1 MPRIILRLRL
11 LQTGYATKN
20 VLLLFIFPDTPL
32 GDTRSVATVIVCPLY
47 RGGVAGGG
55 GALHCRRVWPERAVV
70 GGGPSRPASYY
81 EQSFLCVVF
90 FEGMRAGGAE
100 WIRS

>member
-11 LQTGYATKN
+11 LQTGYTTKN

-55 GALHCRRVWPERAVV
+55 GIALPTSLA
-70 GGGPSRPASYY
+70 
-81 EQSFLCVVF
+81 
-90 FEGMRAGGAE
+90 
-100 WIRS
+100 